1 MRDILYMLM
10 TSVLAS
16 NVIFVRFEGLCSFLG
31 SSGKRS
37 TASFIS
43 LSTGFVLIASAAI
56 NWVLYHL
63 VLQPLNLLYLET
75 VLYLFVIACLVQ
87 LCENFAGKLSKS
99 LSRDLGIYPVLI
111 LTNSAVLSLT
121 LENVSRNLSFGMSV
135 FSAFCVALG
144 YFLATF
150 LFGAVCSRLQSEE
163 IPASFRGLPAIL
175 IAASIVSLAFF
186 GFEGVV
192 DGIFGM

>member
-1 MRDILYMLM
+1 MRDVLYMLM

-16 NVIFVRFEGLCSFLG
+16 NVIFVRFEGLCGFLG
-31 SSGKRS
+31 SSAKKA

-43 LSTGFVLIASAAI
+43 MSTAFVLVGSAAI
-56 NWVLYHL
+56 NWLLRHL
-63 VLQPLNLLYLET
+63 VLEPLNLLYLET

-99 LSRDLGIYPVLI
+99 LTRELGICPVLI
-111 LTNSAVLSLT
+111 LTNSAVLSLS
-121 LENVSRNLSFGMSV
+121 LDNVSRGYGFGMSV
-135 FSAFCVALG
+135 LAAFGVALG

-150 LFGAVCSRLQSEE
+150 LFGSVCSRMQSED
-163 IPASFRGLPAIL
+163 IPESFRGLPAIL

-186 GFEGVV
+186 GFEGVI